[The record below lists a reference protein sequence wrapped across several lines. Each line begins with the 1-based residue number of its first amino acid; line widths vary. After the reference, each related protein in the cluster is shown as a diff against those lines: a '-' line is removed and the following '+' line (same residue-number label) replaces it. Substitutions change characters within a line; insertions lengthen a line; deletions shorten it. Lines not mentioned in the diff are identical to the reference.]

1 MTELSKKISKW
12 IKEQVEA
19 AGAKG
24 CVFGLSGGIDSAVV
38 AALCKNVFPDQ
49 VLGLLMPCFSQ
60 EDDMKHAQLLASK
73 LRIPTKLLD
82 LRFAYDQ
89 LYVQLE
95 GKPFEGEKNNLAAAN
110 LKPRLRMMS
119 LYYHANK
126 NNYLVVGTGNKS
138 EAVMGY
144 CTKYGDGGVDILPI
158 AGLLKTQVR
167 ELAKELGV
175 PEVIIK
181 RPPSA
186 GLWLGQTDEEEMGI
200 TYNDLDKIIIAL
212 EKGDLKGLDPDKV
225 KKVQQK
231 MKTCAHKFNPP
242 PIFQP

>member
-1 MTELSKKISKW
+1 MNTLSDKLSIW
-12 IKEQVEA
+12 IKEQVKN

-38 AALCKNVFPDQ
+38 GVLCKQIFPEN
-49 VLGLLMPCFSQ
+49 VLGLLMPCFSND
-60 EDDMKHAQLLASK
+60 EDIKHAQLLASK
-73 LRIPTKLLD
+73 FAIPTRLID

-110 LKPRLRMMS
+110 IKPRLRMLS

-144 CTKYGDGGVDILPI
+144 CTKYGDGGVDILPL
-158 AGLLKTQVR
+158 AALLKSQVR
-167 ELAKELGV
+167 ELAQELGV
-175 PEVIIK
+175 PEVIIEK
-181 RPPSA
+181 PPSA

-200 TYNDLDKIIIAL
+200 RYAELDKIIVGL
-212 EKGDLKGLDPDKV
+212 EKGDLTGLDECQV

-231 MKTCAHKFNPP
+231 MTSCAHKFNLL